1 MSFASQ
7 PGTFQSA
14 SLYVGE
20 LHHEVTES
28 VLFDL
33 FNRVGPVAS
42 IRVCRDAIT
51 KRSLG
56 YAYVN
61 FHNVQDAERA
71 IDTMNFTDIRGKA
84 CRIMWSQRDPSV
96 RKSGVG
102 NIFIKNLAP
111 SFDNKGLFD
120 LFSVFGN
127 ILSCKVATDAEG
139 KSKGYGYI
147 HYETAEAATDAINK
161 LNGTTI
167 DDYVVEVLSFV
178 KRNDRSSQNLWTNAY
193 IKQFPKSW
201 DVEKFKEL
209 VAPYG
214 EIASVAIMREADG
227 TSKGFGFI
235 NFADHE
241 TAEKAV
247 AGLNGT
253 VYEENG
259 QQFTLYIG
267 RAQKKSE
274 RSRELQAVYA
284 QRREEKMNLF
294 QGRNLYV
301 KNIDDEITDEEL
313 LKIFSDHGSVANA
326 KIMRDTTGISKGFG
340 FVCYNSPE
348 DAQKAITALNGSRI
362 RSKPLVVT
370 LHQRKDVRRAHLLQ
384 NSNER
389 WRFMPQGP
397 GGMAPMPYMLVP
409 GAQGPFPGQQRPPFF
424 NEFPRGGP
432 AGRGIPVRSPFY
444 PVPPYGGMQQPGAPM
459 NPQMQQ
465 QMKRFPNGGMPVNPA
480 MNGGR
485 GAPRGMPQGGR
496 GGFPG
501 RGAPVQQFPG
511 RGPAGVKF
519 NNQVRNQPVG
529 MPQQM
534 PQPVEAMGAMH
545 VMPNMVQELDSNI
558 LASADPQT
566 QKNMIGERLYP
577 LVQQHEQQRA
587 GKITGML
594 LEMEI
599 SELLNLLESPEAL
612 QSKVREALMVLE
624 QHERSLADMKQ

>member
-1 MSFASQ
+1 MSFPSQ

-20 LHHEVTES
+20 LHPDVSES

-71 IDTMNFTDIRGKA
+71 IDTMNFSDIRGRA

-111 SFDNKGLFD
+111 AIDNKNLFD

-139 KSKGYGYI
+139 NSKGYGYI
-147 HYETAEAATDAINK
+147 HYETAEAASDAINK

-178 KRNDRSSQNLWTNAY
+178 KRNDRSSQNLWTNVY

-201 DVEKFKEL
+201 DEVKIREII
-209 VAPYG
+209 APFG
-214 EIASVAIMREADG
+214 EIASLAIMRDADG

-241 TAEKAV
+241 SASKAV
-247 AGLNGT
+247 EGLNKS
-253 VYEENG
+253 VHEVDG
-259 QQFTLYIG
+259 QQYSLYLG
-267 RAQKKSE
+267 RAQKKAE
-274 RSRELQAVYA
+274 RSRELQSVYA

-301 KNIDDEITDEEL
+301 KNIDDAITDEEL
-313 LKIFSDHGSVANA
+313 LKLFSEHGSVANA
-326 KIMRDTTGISKGFG
+326 KIMRDANGINKGFG

-348 DAQKAITALNGSRI
+348 DAQKAIAALNGSRI
-362 RSKPLVVT
+362 NTKPLVVT

-384 NSNER
+384 NTNER

-409 GAQGPFPGQQRPPFF
+409 GAQAPFPGQQRQFF
-424 NEFPRGGP
+424 NDFPRGQAAP
-432 AGRGIPVRSPFY
+432 RGMPVRAPYY
-444 PVPPYGGMQQPGAPM
+444 PVPPYGGMAQGGMM
-459 NPQMQQ
+459 NPQQMQ
-465 QMKRFPNGGMPVNPA
+465 QMKRFPNGPMPGNPQ
-480 MNGGR
+480 MNAPR
-485 GAPRGMPQGGR
+485 GAPVPRGMPQGGR
-496 GGFPG
+496 GPYPG
-501 RGAPVQQFPG
+501 RGGPAQAVQQFPG
-511 RGPAGVKF
+511 RGPAVKF

-529 MPQQM
+529 MPQPM
-534 PQPVEAMGAMH
+534 PQQVEAMHM
-545 VMPNMVQELDSNI
+545 MPGMQEPLAEI
-558 LASADPQT
+558 LLGMDPQA
-566 QKNMIGERLYP
+566 QKNHIGERLYP
-577 LVQQHEQQRA
+577 LVQQLEQHRA

-599 SELLNLLESPEAL
+599 SELLNLIESPEAL
-612 QSKVREALMVLE
+612 HSKVREALMVLE
-624 QHERSLADMKQ
+624 QHERSLDMNA